1 MNKKLISPDGEIVEL
16 AQPQN
21 QMVAGS
27 PMAMMIEAKQ
37 AGFGMEDIEKMMD
50 LQDRND
56 KRLAKMAFD
65 KAMAEF
71 KKDPPQ
77 IIKDMYNDQY
87 KSKYTSLGN
96 MVNSVN
102 EAMGPFGLNT
112 HWEFPSPQ
120 VQGGIAV
127 ACILAHELGHEIRVT
142 LEGPSDDGGK
152 KNPLQGRKSAR
163 TYLKLETFEAVTG
176 MASENANVDDDGNGA
191 DEPDPPE
198 VEYIN
203 EDQVNSLHAKIT
215 ESLNM
220 EIFLRWLATSAI
232 KAGRL
237 EDIPANMFKTVMS
250 KVDASI
256 KAKGEASA
264 TS

>member
-1 MNKKLISPDGEIVEL
+1 MNTKTNMTSAVDKLPQ
-16 AQPQN
+16 AQPTD
-21 QMVAGS
+21 MVAVS

-87 KSKYTSLGN
+87 QSKYTSLGN

-112 HWEFPSPQ
+112 HWEFPAPQ

-191 DEPDPPE
+191 DEPE
-198 VEYIN
+198 IVYIN
-203 EDQVNSLHAKIT
+203 DDQVNSLHAKIT

-220 EIFLRWLATSAI
+220 PIFLRWLATSAI

-237 EDIPANMFKTVMS
+237 EDIPVNMFKTVMS

-256 KAKGEASA
+256 AAKAKASQDP
-264 TS
+264 S